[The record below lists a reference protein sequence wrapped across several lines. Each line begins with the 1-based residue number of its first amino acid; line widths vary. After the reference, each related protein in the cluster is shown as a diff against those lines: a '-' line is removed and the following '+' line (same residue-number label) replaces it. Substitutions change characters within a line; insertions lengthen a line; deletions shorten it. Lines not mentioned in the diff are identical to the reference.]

1 MTRQQMI
8 DRYTDLAR
16 QRTEILLQTGSRWT
30 PEHERRERA
39 ILEEMSVLE
48 TAIRIPVAE
57 EVQTA
62 IRIPVAEEVQV
73 PEMVS
78 VKEAAARTGLSYDY
92 VRKLCLQGKI
102 VFRAVGNKRLV
113 NLGKLAEYLNGSE
126 IGG

>member
-16 QRTEILLQTGSRWT
+16 QRTESLLQTGSRWT
-30 PEHERRERA
+30 PEHEKKERVILQEMA
-39 ILEEMSVLE
+39 ILE
-48 TAIRIPVAE
+48 
-57 EVQTA
+57 TA

-73 PEMVS
+73 PEMVTL
-78 VKEAAARTGLSYDY
+78 KEAAARTGLSYDY

-102 VFRAVGNKRLV
+102 VFRLVGNKRLV
-113 NLGKLAEYLNGSE
+113 NLGKLAEYLNGIE

>member
-1 MTRQQMI
+1 MITGHEGRFLKMTRQQMI

-16 QRTEILLQTGSRWT
+16 QRTEILLQTGNRWT

-57 EVQTA
+57 EVQ
-62 IRIPVAEEVQV
+62 V
-73 PEMVS
+73 PEMITVR
-78 VKEAAARTGLSYDY
+78 EAAARTGLSYDY

-102 VFRAVGNKRLV
+102 VFRTVGNKRLV